1 MNKNI
6 LVSIII
12 TNYNKEKFIYKTLKS
27 AISLDYS
34 NKEII
39 VFDDSS
45 DDKSLD
51 IIKKFKNI
59 KLLKNKSKKIKS
71 GPLNQINAIIKAFR
85 ISKGEYIFLLD
96 GDDIFKKNKI
106 KKILYY
112 FSKNKDID
120 IIQDKPY
127 LNKKN
132 KVLNLKIKKH
142 LFSIWPSIYPTSCIS
157 LKRKFFINFLKYVQK
172 DNYKNLEIDSR
183 IVMYSY
189 LLKKLKILKS
199 SYTIYNFDNKG
210 ISSQYSKFKIN
221 WWNKRKEAFDYLY
234 FLSKKLNIKFKK
246 GPDYYLTQLIN
257 SYFN

>member
-1 MNKNI
+1 MKRDI

-27 AISLDYS
+27 AINLDYN

-45 DDKSLD
+45 DDKSLE

-59 KLLKNKSKKIKS
+59 KLLKNKSKKLKS
-71 GPLNQINAIIKAFR
+71 GPLNQINAIIKAFE

-112 FSKNKDID
+112 FSKNKNID

-127 LNKKN
+127 LNKEN

-142 LFSIWPSIYPTSCIS
+142 LFSIWPSIYPTSCIA
-157 LKRKFFINFLKYVQK
+157 LKREFFVNFLKYVQK
-172 DNYKNLEIDSR
+172 DNFKNLEIDSR

-199 SYTIYNFDNKG
+199 SYTIYNLDKKG
-210 ISSQYSKFKIN
+210 ITSKYSKYSTY
-221 WWNKRKEAFDYLY
+221 WWKKRKEAFDYLY
-234 FLSKKLNIKFKK
+234 FLNKKLDYKFKK
-246 GPDYYLTQLIN
+246 GPDYFFTQIIN
-257 SYFN
+257 KYI